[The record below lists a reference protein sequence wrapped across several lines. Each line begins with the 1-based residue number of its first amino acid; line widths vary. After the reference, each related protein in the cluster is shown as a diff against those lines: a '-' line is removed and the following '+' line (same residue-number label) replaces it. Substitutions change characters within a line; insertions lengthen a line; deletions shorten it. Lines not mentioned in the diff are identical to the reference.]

1 MLEKTR
7 VKLELLSKEKSDIY
21 LTSEE
26 SIRGGITSV
35 VKRKAE
41 AKDNTNNLYGW
52 AMSQEL
58 PYGDFKFMSGV
69 EQLNC
74 ADLNKPT
81 ANVFNLILS
90 RPDGLGY
97 TFKCD
102 IVYPENLHDIH
113 SDLPFLPE
121 RKEPTEDMLSSTQKD
136 LYAQTYGEKKFKSS
150 MKLRIWKTKK
160 ITSRITPISNKQ
172 LRMD

>member
-1 MLEKTR
+1 MLDKTK

-21 LTSEE
+21 LTIEE

-41 AKDNTNNLYGW
+41 AKDNTNSLLYLDANNLYGW

-58 PYGDFKFMSGV
+58 PYGEFKFMSGV

-74 ADLNKPT
+74 ADIDKTT
-81 ANVFNLILS
+81 ANVLNLISS
-90 RPDGLGY
+90 RPDGIGY
-97 TFKCD
+97 TFKRD
-102 IVYPENLHDIH
+102 IVYPEDLHDIH

-121 RKEPTEDMLSSTQKD
+121 RKEPTEDMLSQTQKD
-136 LYAQTYGEKKFKSS
+136 LYAQTYGEKQFKSS
-150 MKLRIWKTKK
+150 IKLIPNLENKK
-160 ITSRITPISNKQ
+160 
-172 LRMD
+172 D